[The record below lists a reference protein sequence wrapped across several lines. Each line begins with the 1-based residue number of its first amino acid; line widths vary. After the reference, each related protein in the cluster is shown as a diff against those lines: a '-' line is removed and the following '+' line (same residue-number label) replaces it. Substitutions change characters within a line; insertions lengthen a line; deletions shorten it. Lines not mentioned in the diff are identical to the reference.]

1 MCGWAR
7 RSPAT
12 FLLHLALTV
21 ILAGALV
28 TCICGEHGKINVG
41 AEPCDLAQADDGGS
55 IHLPFALA
63 FRAGNIDY
71 YPASTAPR
79 GYECDLT
86 VSAPGGLDE
95 NVKVTMKNMLVKDHY
110 RFTLVSLGQE
120 SATLTVNHDPWGI
133 GVTYAG
139 YFLLFACCVT
149 FFFQRHTGFRA
160 IARRLRAAALLVA
173 VAAGLTASAA
183 PDGVPA
189 NVARTFGKIYVFW
202 DERPAPV
209 QTMAR
214 AIMTDVHGS
223 ETYDGLSAEQVVL
236 GWITSYGRWKNEPMI
251 LLKSDRVGDII
262 GVDGKYAAL
271 ADFFDANGYKLAPY
285 ISDGLDAEIM
295 AVDRRVQLLSSL
307 ATGSLMR
314 IYPYMSANGRMEW
327 LSWTDYRPSQMPLG
341 QWQMVSTSMGEVIG
355 DIYVGNYDKARSGLL
370 KIRRYQTNTAAEA
383 HAPLSEIRF
392 RSEIIYNSI
401 SRMLPPAILLLAAGL
416 CMFLLPLAR
425 VGAGR
430 RVVSAVMAVVF
441 VWLSALIVL
450 RWIIA
455 GHWPL
460 SNGPESMQLMAWL
473 SLGFGLSVM
482 RRAELAGAS
491 AVVAS
496 LTLFVAAMSG
506 NAGVISPLVPVLAS
520 PLLSVHVLVIM
531 AAYALLSMATVLSAA
546 ELIRPSRS
554 NGTFACTA
562 LMLVYP
568 AVLLLAAGIFI
579 GAIWANQSWG
589 RYWGWDPKETW
600 ALITMLVYSVPL
612 HWMKLGAFRSRRML
626 SAYLLCAFVSVLVT
640 YFGVNFFMS
649 GLHSYS

>member
-1 MCGWAR
+1 M
-7 RSPAT
+7 T
-12 FLLHLALTV
+12 HML
-21 ILAGALV
+21 I
-28 TCICGEHGKINVG
+28 K
-41 AEPCDLAQADDGGS
+41 
-55 IHLPFALA
+55 
-63 FRAGNIDY
+63 DY
-71 YPASTAPR
+71 
-79 GYECDLT
+79 
-86 VSAPGGLDE
+86 
-95 NVKVTMKNMLVKDHY
+95 Y

-139 YFLLFACCVT
+139 YFLLFVSCVA
-149 FFFQRHTGFRA
+149 FFFQRRTGFRA
-160 IARRLRAAALLVA
+160 LLRRLRAVAFFAAMA
-173 VAAGLTASAA
+173 VGLPASAA
-183 PDGVPA
+183 PEVPE

-202 DERPAPV
+202 DERPAPM

-214 AIMTDVHGS
+214 AIMADVHGS
-223 ETYDGLSAEQVVL
+223 ESYRGVSAEQVVL
-236 GWITSYGRWKNEPMI
+236 GWITSYDRWKNEPMI
-251 LLKSDRVGDII
+251 LLKNDRVGSLI

-271 ADFFDANGYKLAPY
+271 TDFFDAAGYKLAPY
-285 ISDGLDAEIM
+285 IDEGLDAEIM

-327 LSWTDYRPSQMPLG
+327 LSWTDYRPSQMPLD
-341 QWQMVSTSMGEVIG
+341 QWQMVSTSMGDVIG
-355 DIYVGNYDKARSGLL
+355 DMYQGNYDKARAGLL
-370 KIRRYQTNTAAEA
+370 KIRRYQIGTAADA
-383 HAPLSEIRF
+383 GAQLSEERF

-401 SRMLPPAILLLAAGL
+401 SGTLFPAILLLIVGL
-416 CMFLLPLAR
+416 CPFVFSQVRFMRYVLP
-425 VGAGR
+425 
-430 RVVSAVMAVVF
+430 AVMAAAF
-441 VWLSALIVL
+441 LWLSALIVL

-455 GHWPL
+455 GHLPL
-460 SNGPESMQLMAWL
+460 SNGPESMELMAWL
-473 SLGFGLSVM
+473 SLGLGLAAM
-482 RRAELAGAS
+482 RRLELAGAS
-491 AVVAS
+491 AIVAS

-546 ELIRPSRS
+546 ELIQSSRRK
-554 NGTFACTA
+554 GAFADTA
-562 LMLVYP
+562 LVLVYP

-612 HWMKLGAFRSRRML
+612 HWTRLGWFENRRML
-626 SAYLLCAFVSVLVT
+626 SVYLLCAFMSVLIT

-649 GLHSYS
+649 GLHSYAS